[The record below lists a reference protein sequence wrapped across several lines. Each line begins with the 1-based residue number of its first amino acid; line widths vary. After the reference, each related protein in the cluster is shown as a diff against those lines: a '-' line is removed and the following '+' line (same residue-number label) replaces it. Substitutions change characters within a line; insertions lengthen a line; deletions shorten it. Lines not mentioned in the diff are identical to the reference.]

1 MAKKSIKSSSSKS
14 KSTSTT
20 PTTSSDSSTPFST
33 GLNFHTG
40 SFVNCKA
47 EDTSFFCTLTKVFNG
62 LFMIIAILVIL
73 YLIYYYAKIFFFNKK
88 R

>member
-1 MAKKSIKSSSSKS
+1 MARKSITSSSSKS

-20 PTTSSDSSTPFST
+20 KTSNDSSIPFST

-47 EDTSFFCTLTKVFNG
+47 EDNSFFCTLTKVFNG